1 MGGGGLAAFPPLNR
15 PVFVD
20 PKYNLLSAGA
30 NHVSLIIIVYQII
43 VWLFSPLKDKYI
55 SITM

>member
-1 MGGGGLAAFPPLNR
+1 LAAFPPLNR
-15 PVFVD
+15 PVFVY